1 MNRSEAREYAFKM
14 VYGLEIQKEFS
25 RQQYDLFMENAE
37 IKEKAAINYLE
48 EVFEGIEKNKEE
60 ILDLI
65 SQNLK
70 KDWTIQRISKV
81 NLAILEI
88 AIFEIKYTE
97 IPFKVA
103 INEAVELAK
112 RYGDEAA
119 PLFVNGVLA
128 SVVNENK
135 GKN

>member
-14 VYGLEIQKEFS
+14 VYGLEVQKEFS
-25 RQQYDLFMENAE
+25 REQYELFMENAE

-60 ILDLI
+60 ILNLI
-65 SQNLK
+65 SENLK

>member
-1 MNRSEAREYAFKM
+1 MNWSEAREYAFKM
-14 VYGLEIQKEFS
+14 VYGLEIQKEFTKE
-25 RQQYDLFMENAE
+25 QFDLFMVNIE
-37 IKEKAAINYLE
+37 IEDKTAIKYLNDI
-48 EVFEGIEKNKEE
+48 FEGIKENKDT
-60 ILDLI
+60 ILDII

-88 AIFEIKYTE
+88 AIFEIKYTD

-112 RYGDEAA
+112 KYGDEAA
-119 PLFVNGVLA
+119 PTFVNGVLA
-128 SVVNENK
+128 SVVNEK
-135 GKN
+135 

>member
-14 VYGLEIQKEFS
+14 VYGLEIQKEFTKE
-25 RQQYDLFMENAE
+25 QFDLFMDNSDVNQE
-37 IKEKAAINYLE
+37 AAKNYLE
-48 EVFEGIEKNKEE
+48 EIFEGIKKNKET

-65 SQNLK
+65 SKNLK
-70 KDWTIQRISKV
+70 KDWNLDRISKV

-88 AIFEIKYTE
+88 AIFEIKYTD

-112 RYGDEAA
+112 KYGDESA
-119 PLFVNGVLA
+119 PLFVNGILA
-128 SVVNENK
+128 SVVNEK
-135 GKN
+135 

>member
-14 VYGLEIQKEFS
+14 VYGLEVQKEFS
-25 RQQYDLFMENAE
+25 REQYELFMENAE

-48 EVFEGIEKNKEE
+48 EIFEGIEKNKEE

-88 AIFEIKYTE
+88 AIFEIKYTD

-112 RYGDEAA
+112 EYSDEKVKNMINA
-119 PLFVNGVLA
+119 VLD
-128 SVVNENK
+128 SIYHGEENE
-135 GKN
+135 

>member
-14 VYGLEIQKEFS
+14 VYGLEVQKEFTKE
-25 RQQYDLFMENAE
+25 QFDLFMDNNE
-37 IKEKAAINYLE
+37 IKEAAAKKYLVE
-48 EVFEGIEKNKEE
+48 IFEGISKNKET

-65 SQNLK
+65 SNNLK
-70 KDWTIQRISKV
+70 KDWDIQRISKV

-88 AIFEIKYTE
+88 AISEIKYTD

-112 RYGDEAA
+112 KYGDEAA
-119 PLFVNGVLA
+119 PLFVNGILA
-128 SVVNENK
+128 SVVNEK
-135 GKN
+135 

>member
-14 VYGLEIQKEFS
+14 VYGLEIQKEFTKE
-25 RQQYDLFMENAE
+25 QFDLFMENIE
-37 IKEKAAINYLE
+37 IEDKTAIKYLNDI
-48 EVFEGIEKNKEE
+48 FEGIKENKDT
-60 ILDLI
+60 ILDII

-88 AIFEIKYTE
+88 AIFEIKYTD

-112 RYGDEAA
+112 KYGDEAA
-119 PLFVNGVLA
+119 PTFVNGVLA
-128 SVVNENK
+128 SVVNEK
-135 GKN
+135 

>member
-14 VYGLEIQKEFS
+14 VYGLEVQKDFS
-25 RQQYDLFMENAE
+25 REQFELFMENTE

-48 EVFEGIEKNKEE
+48 EVFDGIEKNKET
-60 ILDLI
+60 ILELI

-112 RYGDEAA
+112 KYGDEAA
-119 PLFVNGVLA
+119 PIFVNGVLA
-128 SVVNENK
+128 SVVNEK
-135 GKN
+135 